1 MVKTMKENK
10 AIQVLP
16 LEIQNEVLEI
26 LKYWSGCYVM
36 QNEKTGVYSVDVGIG
51 ITSRYNPN
59 KCVASFKNDDI
70 YTAEEIVEYNKNCS
84 CEWF

>member
-1 MVKTMKENK
+1 MVETMKENETMK
-10 AIQVLP
+10 NLP
-16 LEIQNEVLEI
+16 LEVQEEVKET

-36 QNEKTGVYSVDVGIG
+36 QNEITKDYNVSVGIG

-59 KCVASFKNDDI
+59 KCVASFKNSDI
-70 YTAEEIVEYNKNCS
+70 YTVEEIQENNKNCS

>member
-1 MVKTMKENK
+1 MKENK
-10 AIQVLP
+10 AIRVLP
-16 LEIQNEVLEI
+16 LEIQNEVLET

-36 QNEKTGVYSVDVGIG
+36 QNEISKKYSVEVGIG

-59 KCVASFKNDDI
+59 KCVASFNNNDI
-70 YTAEEIVEYNKNCS
+70 YTAEEIQENNKNCA

>member
-1 MVKTMKENK
+1 MVETMKENK

-16 LEIQNEVLEI
+16 LEIQNEVLET

-51 ITSRYNPN
+51 VSRVYNPN
-59 KCVASFKNDDI
+59 KCVASFNNYDI
-70 YTAEEIVEYNKNCS
+70 YTDEEIQENNKNCA

>member
-1 MVKTMKENK
+1 MVRKMKENENLK
-10 AIQVLP
+10 KLP
-16 LEIQNEVLEI
+16 VEVQEEVKEI

-36 QNEKTGVYSVDVGIG
+36 QNEITKDYNVEVGIG

-59 KCVASFKNDDI
+59 KCVASFENNDI
-70 YTAEEIVEYNKNCS
+70 YTDEEIEENNKNCA

>member
-1 MVKTMKENK
+1 MKENK
-10 AIQVLP
+10 AIQALP
-16 LEIQNEVLEI
+16 LEIQIEVLEI

-36 QNEKTGVYSVDVGIG
+36 QNEITKAYDVSVGIG

-59 KCVASFKNDDI
+59 KCVASFKNSDI
-70 YTAEEIVEYNKNCS
+70 YTDEEIAENNKNCS